1 MGVHDP
7 VVLQAIANVAGRYS
21 EEDWWALAPRQR
33 TRAIYDEIRTLDA
46 ERMRRRLT
54 LVGKRAEKPL
64 YEVA

>member
-1 MGVHDP
+1 MGARDP
-7 VVLQAIANVAGRYS
+7 VVLQAITNVACRYS
-21 EEDWWALAPRQR
+21 EEDWWALAPSQR
-33 TRAIYDEIRTLDA
+33 TQAIYDEIRSLDA